1 MLKIVKFYAGRMKS
15 DVGPDMARWP
25 GVAHPSSK
33 SWFTNGSNSRGG
45 ERALGVQR
53 TGTLC
58 EYSKNNNIIV

>member
-1 MLKIVKFYAGRMKS
+1 MKS